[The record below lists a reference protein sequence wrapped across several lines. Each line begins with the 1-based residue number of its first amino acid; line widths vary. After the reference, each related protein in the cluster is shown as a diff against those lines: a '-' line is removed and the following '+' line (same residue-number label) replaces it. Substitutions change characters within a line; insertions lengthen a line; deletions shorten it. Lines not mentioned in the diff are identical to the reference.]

1 MSKGGMVRN
10 STLLIYNPN
19 LIKLTLQVHMS
30 ASSLQLALQEYIN
43 TTKWERTTTY
53 IDLNEVSF
61 SSCEKYVQKEIFLH
75 NN

>member
-1 MSKGGMVRN
+1 
-10 STLLIYNPN
+10 
-19 LIKLTLQVHMS
+19 MS